1 MPYRD
6 ARLPGVAPHRHAT
19 RVVRTAMGVAARAG
33 RVGSP
38 HGRWRPSIAA
48 ASRHGQWR
56 GGAMGTSRP
65 TAMPHGGHGWVGGI
79 AEGKMT
85 EYRRRKKKMCRCQ
98 RSNGTFF
105 EEGRRSGTD
114 GKGEGPARET
124 SAIDEIADGVVVPS
138 EADLGGVRGNDSDR
152 GVLDFGIGPAI
163 GFSIG

>member
-6 ARLPGVAPHRHAT
+6 ARLPGVAPNRHAT
-19 RVVRTAMGVAARAG
+19 RVVRTAMGAAARAG

-38 HGRWRPSIAA
+38 HGRCRPSIAA

-65 TAMPHGGHGWVGGI
+65 TAMPHGGHGWGRGNCGGGNAGI
-79 AEGKMT
+79 PEA
-85 EYRRRKKKMCRCQ
+85 KKKMCRCQ

-114 GKGEGPARET
+114 GEGEGTAREPG
-124 SAIDEIADGVVVPS
+124 AIDKVADGIVVPS
-138 EADLGGVRGNDSDR
+138 ESDLGGIRGNDSDR
-152 GVLDFGIGPAI
+152 RVFDLGIGPAI